1 MMPSDPLD
9 DARLLR
15 YARHILLDELGI
27 EGQER
32 LLAAR
37 VLIVGAGGLGSPA
50 ALYLAAAGV
59 GQLILADDDVVE
71 LSNLQRQ
78 ILHGSASLGRP
89 KAESG
94 RDALHALNPDVFV
107 QAVVER
113 LDETRLLEL
122 AEQVDLVL
130 DCCDN
135 FATRHA
141 INRACV
147 ATGTPLVSGAAIRF
161 SGQVSV
167 YDLRDPGAPCYHC
180 LFPEA
185 DSVEE
190 LRCATTG
197 VLGPLVGMVGSVQ
210 AAEAIK
216 LLVGMGEALTG
227 RLLSVDAL
235 RMQWQVIRFRKDPG
249 CPVCGPGARR
259 RANRANPVRAASV
272 GADQGAHP
280 AIRQDLEQQAVG
292 HAPVDDVHR
301 VHPETGGIE
310 R

>member
-1 MMPSDPLD
+1 MNDLQ
-9 DARLLR
+9 LLR
-15 YARHILLDELGI
+15 YARHILLDEFGI

-50 ALYLAAAGV
+50 AFYLASAGV
-59 GQLILADDDVVE
+59 GHLVLADDDEVE

-78 ILHGSASLGRP
+78 ILHTNERIGQA

-94 RDALHALNPDVFV
+94 KQTLLQLNPELRIDALVARL
-107 QAVVER
+107 AGKA
-113 LDETRLLEL
+113 LDE
-122 AEQVDLVL
+122 QVREADLVL

-147 ATGTPLVSGAAIRF
+147 KHGKPLVSGAAIRF
-161 SGQVSV
+161 AGQVSV
-167 YDLRDPGAPCYHC
+167 FDLRRDDAPCYHC

-185 DSVEE
+185 DDVEE

-197 VLGPLVGMVGSVQ
+197 VLGPLVGMVGSMQ

-216 LLVGMGEALTG
+216 LLAGMGEPMVG
-227 RLLSVDAL
+227 RMLCLDAL
-235 RMQWQVIRFRKDPG
+235 SMQWQTIRFKRDPA
-249 CPVCGPGARR
+249 CLVC
-259 RANRANPVRAASV
+259 
-272 GADQGAHP
+272 ADRGS
-280 AIRQDLEQQAVG
+280 R
-292 HAPVDDVHR
+292 
-301 VHPETGGIE
+301 PEAGLSI
-310 R
+310 